1 MWRLQVTTDSI
12 LCLHELEIRK
22 DKKNYI
28 IEDLVTHE
36 FYEMPV
42 VCIDAIEL
50 INSGLSLG
58 EIERLL
64 IEKYPDEEIDL
75 LVFGQQLLDL
85 DLVEMVDGTKVSVE
99 KTRNHDELGLKWISP
114 KIGKIFF
121 NRFTRFF
128 YPLFL
133 IINIILFIKDTNLF
147 PRYQDL
153 FVFDTMM
160 FNILLYAGVSIVLI
174 FVHES
179 GHILA
184 SRSFDLPT
192 KLQIGNRLFFV
203 VFETDLTQG
212 WKLSSKDRNLLFLA
226 GLYFDSFIL
235 LVALVLKMSNPFSN
249 EIMNGIIGLITFD
262 IVIRIIYQCCIY
274 MKTDLYY
281 VFENSTG
288 NYNLMESGIEFI
300 KGLFSRKQETTNN
313 KIIVSYSFFFL
324 IGILLTFSMF
334 GFYYLPQ
341 LVYIMINVLPGFTE
355 SLSSLKF
362 WDAFVFCAQMLI
374 FLLLLSY
381 SLYKKFENK
390 RGYRTIY
397 SGEENNI

>member
-1 MWRLQVTTDSI
+1 MQLTADSI
-12 LCLHELEIRK
+12 LCLHELVIRK
-22 DKKNYI
+22 DNKNYI

-42 VCIDAIEL
+42 VCVDAIEL
-50 INSGLSLG
+50 INKGLSLG
-58 EIERLL
+58 EIEHLL
-64 IEKYPDEEIDL
+64 IEKYAGEEIDL
-75 LVFGQQLLDL
+75 LDFGQQLLDL
-85 DLVEMVDGTKVSVE
+85 DLVEMVDGAKVRIE
-99 KTRNHDELGLKWISP
+99 KTRNYEDLGFNWISP
-114 KIGKIFF
+114 KLGKVFF

-133 IINIILFIKDTNLF
+133 LVNLFLFVKDPNLF

-160 FNILLYAGVSIVLI
+160 FNILLYAGISIVLI
-174 FVHES
+174 FLHES

-184 SRSFDLPT
+184 IRSFDLPT

-203 VFETDLTQG
+203 VFETDLTQA
-212 WKLSSKDRNLLFLA
+212 WKLSSKERNLLFLA
-226 GLYFDSFIL
+226 GIYFDSFIL
-235 LVALVLKMSNPFSN
+235 LVTLVLKVSNLFSN
-249 EIMNGIIGLITFD
+249 EIIHGIIGLITFD

-300 KGLFSRKQETTNN
+300 RGLFNRKQNATDNRV
-313 KIIVSYSFFFL
+313 IVFYSFFFL

-362 WDAFVFCAQMLI
+362 WDAFVFSAQILI
-374 FLLLLSY
+374 FLPLLTY
-381 SLYKKFENK
+381 SLFKKFESK
-390 RGYRTIY
+390 REYRTIY

>member
-1 MWRLQVTTDSI
+1 MQLTNESI
-12 LCLHELEIRK
+12 LCLHKLEIRK
-22 DKKNYI
+22 DNKHYI

-50 INSGLSLG
+50 INEGLSLG
-58 EIERLL
+58 EIEHLL
-64 IEKYPDEEIDL
+64 IEKYPNEEVDL
-75 LVFGQQLLDL
+75 LDFGQQLLDL

-99 KTRNHDELGLKWISP
+99 KTSNSEKFGLQWISP
-114 KIGKIFF
+114 NLGKFFF
-121 NRFTRFF
+121 NKFTRFF
-128 YPLFL
+128 YPILLVVNLVLL
-133 IINIILFIKDTNLF
+133 ISNFNLF
-147 PRYQDL
+147 PRYKDL

-160 FNILLYAGVSIVLI
+160 FNILLYAGISIILI
-174 FVHES
+174 LLHES

-184 SRSFDLPT
+184 IRSFDLPT

-212 WKLSSKDRNLLFLA
+212 WKLSHKDRNLLFLA
-226 GLYFDSFIL
+226 GIYFDSFIL
-235 LVALVLKMSNPFSN
+235 LVALLLKLTQPFSS
-249 EIMNGIIGLITFD
+249 EIINGVIGLITFD

-288 NYNLMESGIEFI
+288 HYNLMESGIEFI
-300 KGLFSRKQETTNN
+300 KGKFGKSKDNTKS
-313 KIIVSYSFFFL
+313 KIIISYTIFYI
-324 IGILLTFSMF
+324 IGIILTFSMF

-341 LVYIMINVLPGFTE
+341 LVYMLMKVLPGFTGSVT
-355 SLSSLKF
+355 SLQF
-362 WDAFVFCAQMLI
+362 WDAVVFCMQLLI
-374 FLLLLSY
+374 LILLLSY
-381 SLYKKFENK
+381 SLSKSYGK
-390 RGYRTIY
+390 RKGYRTIY

>member
-1 MWRLQVTTDSI
+1 MQLTADSI
-12 LCLHELEIRK
+12 ICLHELLIRK
-22 DKKNYI
+22 DKKNYL

-50 INSGLSLG
+50 INDGLSLG
-58 EIERLL
+58 EIEHLL

-75 LVFGQQLLDL
+75 LDFGQQLLDL
-85 DLVEMVDGTKVSVE
+85 DLVETVDGAKVSLE
-99 KTRNHDELGLKWISP
+99 KTRNHEELGLKWISP
-114 KIGKIFF
+114 KLGKIFF

-128 YPLFL
+128 YPLLLLVNLFL
-133 IINIILFIKDTNLF
+133 FVKDTDLF

-160 FNILLYAGVSIVLI
+160 FNILLYAGISIVLI
-174 FVHES
+174 FFHEC

-184 SRSFDLPT
+184 IRSFNLPT
-192 KLQIGNRLFFV
+192 RLQIGNRLFFV

-226 GLYFDSFIL
+226 GMYFDSFIL
-235 LVALVLKMSNPFSN
+235 FIALILKMSYASSHG
-249 EIMNGIIGLITFD
+249 IINGIFSLIIFD

-288 NYNLMESGIEFI
+288 NYNLMESGIEY
-300 KGLFSRKQETTNN
+300 LTALLNRKRKAAKN
-313 KIIVSYSFFFL
+313 KIIVFYSFFFL

-334 GFYYLPQ
+334 GYYYLPQ
-341 LVYIMINVLPGFTE
+341 FVYIMINVLPGFTE
-355 SLSSLKF
+355 SVSSLKF
-362 WDAFVFCAQMLI
+362 WDALVFCAQMSI

-381 SLYKKFENK
+381 SLFKKFESK
-390 RGYRTIY
+390 REYRTIY

>member
-1 MWRLQVTTDSI
+1 MQLTADSI
-12 LCLHELEIRK
+12 ICLHELLIRT
-22 DKKNYI
+22 DNKNFI

-50 INSGLSLG
+50 INDGLSLG
-58 EIERLL
+58 EIEHLL

-75 LVFGQQLLDL
+75 LDFGQQLLEL
-85 DLVEMVDGTKVSVE
+85 DLVEMVDGAKVSLE
-99 KTRNHDELGLKWISP
+99 KTRNHEELGLKWISP
-114 KIGKIFF
+114 KLGKVFF

-128 YPLFL
+128 YPLLLLVNLFL
-133 IINIILFIKDTNLF
+133 FVKDTDLF

-160 FNILLYAGVSIVLI
+160 FNILLYAGISIVLI
-174 FVHES
+174 FIHEC

-184 SRSFDLPT
+184 IRSFNLPT
-192 KLQIGNRLFFV
+192 RLQIGNRLFFV

-235 LVALVLKMSNPFSN
+235 FIALILKMSNASSHGF
-249 EIMNGIIGLITFD
+249 INGIISLIIFD

-288 NYNLMESGIEFI
+288 NYNLMESGIEY
-300 KGLFSRKQETTNN
+300 LTALLNRKRKAVKN
-313 KIIVSYSFFFL
+313 KIIVFYSFFFL

-334 GFYYLPQ
+334 SYYYLPQ

-355 SLSSLKF
+355 SVSSLKF
-362 WDAFVFCAQMLI
+362 WDALVFCAQMLI

-381 SLYKKFENK
+381 SLFKKFESK
-390 RGYRTIY
+390 REYRTIY